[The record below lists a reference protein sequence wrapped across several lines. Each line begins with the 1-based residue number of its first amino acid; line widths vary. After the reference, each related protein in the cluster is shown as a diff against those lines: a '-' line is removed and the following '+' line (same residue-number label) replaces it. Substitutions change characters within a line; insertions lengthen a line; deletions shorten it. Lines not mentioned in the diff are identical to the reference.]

1 MVSNLLFA
9 IFGEFLGK
17 LFDQMARNL
26 SGVPTQVIDRMAR
39 NLSGVPTIKN
49 ISLTEAW
56 IDISK
61 YF

>member
-1 MVSNLLFA
+1 MVANLLFV

-39 NLSGVPTIKN
+39 NLSGVPTIK
-49 ISLTEAW
+49 IYL
-56 IDISK
+56 
-61 YF
+61 